1 VGSIIDRY
9 LVREVAQ
16 TWLAVSLVLWLI
28 LVSARLSRFLAQA
41 AAGELP
47 GGAVFSLLG
56 LKSVEFLVFMMPLAL
71 FLAVMLGLGR
81 LYKDSEMAALAA
93 CGVGTAQLYRPLLAL
108 ALVAAL
114 VLGWAAL
121 YLVPHTA
128 ALGYEVRVQAQRT
141 ADISGVG
148 AGRFKEIRGGA
159 LVFYAESISRDRSAM
174 RKVFVQVRGEDVDRV
189 IVADSAYQTW
199 DEETGDRFLVL
210 VDGKRYEGLPGQ
222 ADYRVLAFRQHGVLL
237 EPGPASGFRKGDAT
251 PTARLWGSSDRREQA
266 ELQWRLSVPVAALAL
281 VFMAVPLCRT
291 TPRQGRYGRLAV
303 GVLAFI
309 VYYNLMGTARVW
321 LEQGVLPPALGIW
334 WVHAL
339 PVLLGI
345 LLLQWSRLRQ
355 LWVRT

>member
-1 VGSIIDRY
+1 LGSIIDRY
-9 LVREVAQ
+9 LVREVVL
-16 TWLAVSLVLWLI
+16 TWLAVTLVLWLI
-28 LVSARLSRFLAQA
+28 LVSARLSRYLAQA

-47 GGAVFSLLG
+47 GAAVFRLLG
-56 LKSVEFLVFMMPLAL
+56 LKSVEFLIFIMPLAL
-71 FLAVMLGLGR
+71 FLGVMLGLGR

-93 CGVGTAQLYRPLLAL
+93 CGVGTARLYRPLMAL

-114 VLGWAAL
+114 FLGWAAL

-128 ALGYEVRVQAQRT
+128 ALGYEVRTQAQQT

-159 LVFYAESISRDRSAM
+159 LVFYAESISRDRASM
-174 RKVFVQVRGEDVDRV
+174 EKVFVHARDEGVERV
-189 IVADSAYQTW
+189 IVADRAYQTW
-199 DEETGDRFLVL
+199 DADTGDRFLVL
-210 VDGKRYEGLPGQ
+210 VDGTRYEGLPGK
-222 ADYRVLAFRQHGVLL
+222 ADYQVLEFRQHGVLL
-237 EPGPASGFRKGDAT
+237 EPGPASGFRKEDAT
-251 PTARLWGSSDRREQA
+251 PSQALWGSRDRREQA
-266 ELQWRLSVPVAALAL
+266 ELQWRLSVPVAALVL

-309 VYYNLMGTARVW
+309 IYYNLMGTARVW
-321 LEQGVLPPALGIW
+321 LEQGALPPIIGIW
-334 WVHAL
+334 WVHLL

-345 LLLQWSRLRQ
+345 LLLQWARLRR